1 MPRPQNPRRLR
12 FKPQVLYFKPQGVPL
27 FALEEVELLP
37 DELEALKLHD
47 VDELDQVTAAKNM
60 NVSQPTFGR
69 ILDKAYKK
77 LAIAI
82 IKGKAIKINKKDH
95 EKKSKQ

>member
-1 MPRPQNPRRLR
+1 MVRPKNPRCLR
-12 FKPQVLYFKPQGVPL
+12 FNPEVVYFKPQGVPL
-27 FALEEVELLP
+27 SVLEEIELLP

-47 VDELDQVTAAKNM
+47 VDELDQIEAAKKM

-77 LAIAI
+77 IAIAI
-82 IKGKAIKINKKDH
+82 IKGKAIKISKNENKK
-95 EKKSKQ
+95 